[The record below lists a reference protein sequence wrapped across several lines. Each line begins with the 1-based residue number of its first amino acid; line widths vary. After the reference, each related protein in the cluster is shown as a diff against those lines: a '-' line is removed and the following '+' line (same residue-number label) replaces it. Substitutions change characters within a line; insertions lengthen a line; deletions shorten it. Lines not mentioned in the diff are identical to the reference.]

1 MTILIKHRVNTIN
14 NLKKTDKKYGL
25 EIDIRTWKQK
35 LILSHDP
42 FKVGTNFEQWLNYYN
57 HAFLILNT
65 KEEGL
70 EKKVLFLMN
79 KFNIKNFFF
88 LDQSFPFLLKTCLKG
103 ESRIAARYSEFESI
117 ETVKKLKSLVQWVWV
132 DTFTK
137 FPLTKKN
144 YIYLK
149 KNNFKLCLVSPE
161 LIDLKKKNLISKF
174 KKQLKINKFD
184 FDAICTKFPN
194 KWL

>member
-161 LIDLKKKNLISKF
+161 LIDLKKKNLISK
-174 KKQLKINKFD
+174 LKN
-184 FDAICTKFPN
+184 N
-194 KWL
+194 

>member
-1 MTILIKHRVNTIN
+1 MTLLIKHRINTIN
-14 NLKKTDKKYGL
+14 NLKRTDKNYGL
-25 EIDIRTWKQK
+25 EIDIRTWGQK

-42 FKVGTNFEQWLNYYN
+42 FKAGTNFEKWLNHYN
-57 HAFLILNT
+57 HSFLILNT

-70 EKKVLFLMN
+70 EKKVLSLMN
-79 KFNIKNFFF
+79 KFKIKNFFF
-88 LDQSFPFLLKTCLKG
+88 LDQSFPFLLKTCLNG
-103 ESRIAARYSEFESI
+103 ESRIAVRYSEFESI
-117 ETVKKLKSLVQWVWV
+117 ETVKKLKNLVQWVWV

-161 LIDLKKKNLISKF
+161 LIDLRKKNLISKF

-184 FDAICTKFPN
+184 FDAICTKLPN

>member
-1 MTILIKHRVNTIN
+1 MTLLIKHRVNTIN

-42 FKVGTNFEQWLNYYN
+42 FKAGTNFEQWLNYYN
-57 HAFLILNT
+57 HSFLILNT

-70 EKKVLFLMN
+70 EKKVLSLMN
-79 KFNIKNFFF
+79 KFKINNFFF
-88 LDQSFPFLLKTCLKG
+88 LDQSFPSLLKTCLDG
-103 ESRIAARYSEFESI
+103 ESRIAVRYSEYESI
-117 ETVKKLKSLVQWVWV
+117 ETVKKLKNLVQWVWV

-137 FPLTKKN
+137 LPLTKKDYN
-144 YIYLK
+144 DLK
-149 KNNFKLCLVSPE
+149 KYGFKLCLVSPE
-161 LIDLKKKNLISKF
+161 LIDLKRKKLISKF
-174 KKQLKINKFD
+174 KNGLKIKKFE

-194 KWL
+194 EWL